1 VTPQATQLTKSTTY
15 LHTPYG
21 TFIALST
28 PKDMFKGLKLGI
40 GKQPSVLVLAA
51 LLVMGALYPE
61 KVHAEDR
68 HTATARL
75 TIQVNVIPTVVAL
88 QQVQQSTPQPSQ
100 AAVSFNLTP
109 NSQASGNSTTQNV
122 RILDKNAS
130 EQNAVLKTLTI
141 VSE

>member
-1 VTPQATQLTKSTTY
+1 
-15 LHTPYG
+15 
-21 TFIALST
+21 
-28 PKDMFKGLKLGI
+28 M
-40 GKQPSVLVLAA
+40 
-51 LLVMGALYPE
+51 

-75 TIQVNVIPTVVAL
+75 TIQINVMPTVVAL
-88 QQVQQSTPQPSQ
+88 QQAHQSTPQPSQ

-109 NSQASGNSTTQNV
+109 NSQASGNSTTQSM
-122 RILDKNAS
+122 RIMDKNGS

>member
-1 VTPQATQLTKSTTY
+1 ML
-15 LHTPYG
+15 
-21 TFIALST
+21 
-28 PKDMFKGLKLGI
+28 KGFKLGI
-40 GKQPSVLVLAA
+40 KTGKRPSALVLAA
-51 LLVMGALYPE
+51 LLVMGALYPV

-88 QQVQQSTPQPSQ
+88 QQAQQSTPQPSQ
-100 AAVSFNLTP
+100 VAVSFNLTP
-109 NSQASGNSTTQNV
+109 NSQASGSSTTQTV
-122 RILDKNAS
+122 RIMDKNSS

>member
-1 VTPQATQLTKSTTY
+1 ML
-15 LHTPYG
+15 
-21 TFIALST
+21 
-28 PKDMFKGLKLGI
+28 KGFKLGI
-40 GKQPSVLVLAA
+40 KTGKQPSLLVLAA
-51 LLVMGALYPE
+51 LLILGALNPV

-109 NSQASGNSTTQNV
+109 NSQASGNSTTQTV
-122 RILDKNAS
+122 RIMDKNGS

-141 VSE
+141 VTE